1 MPSFAGKTIAVSL
14 VLLLIFS
21 GCVPSRRP
29 KPKMSVENEPANSS
43 NSAGEKVD
51 PNAVIPITYEDLA
64 LPMEPNAV
72 FQDWMLTQRVRDL
85 DGRNVRI
92 TGFLCAGS
100 VFTRTNIKNFVLL
113 REKEC
118 PYGEGGEA
126 HHAIDVVLQDGATTN
141 YTTAPITAEGRLTV
155 QPFTGPNGKTWAVYH
170 LEATNISE
178 GQ

>member
-1 MPSFAGKTIAVSL
+1 LFAVSL
-14 VLLLIFS
+14 VLLLVLS
-21 GCVPSRRP
+21 GCMPSRRP
-29 KPKMSVENEPANSS
+29 KPKVSVEDEKATP
-43 NSAGEKVD
+43 SASASKPVD
-51 PNAVIPITYEDLA
+51 PNAVIPITYDDLR
-64 LPMEPNAV
+64 LPMESNAV

-126 HHAIDVVLQDGATTN
+126 HHAIDVELQGGAVTN
-141 YTTAPITAEGRLTV
+141 YTTAPITVEGRLTV
-155 QPFTGPNGKTWAVYH
+155 KPFTGPNGKTWAVYH
-170 LEATNISE
+170 LQATSVSE
-178 GQ
+178 GG